1 VHCCSSSKDEKQIW
15 PEPKECTEVRKTMK
29 QSFRSVPAMCEL
41 PENGTQII
49 LWWLIALCARV

>member
-1 VHCCSSSKDEKQIW
+1 MHSCSGSQDEKQIW
-15 PEPKECTEVRKTMK
+15 PGPKSVQKSGKTMK